1 MLIQVVFNHKKMDK
15 KILNEELNVMKY
27 LLQYDRGVVISEQ
40 KMKRI
45 NEAGP
50 FEDTDACINYESGK
64 GLELVNNINQQIQ
77 GLNVNDEISLANK
90 IVNNSELKKPEM
102 KEVIDK
108 LEGALS
114 SELPNMSADDIKG
127 MITNL
132 KSMKNNPPKK
142 VNEQVQTGA
151 IMSALSAVPGWGWG
165 LIITWLILRLLRC
178 YVYKLQSK
186 LFTCAF
192 NWAKSP
198 LRYITNILLL
208 DFKNLTS
215 GRTVL
220 GCR

>member
-1 MLIQVVFNHKKMDK
+1 MEK
-15 KILNEELNVMKY
+15 KILKEELNVMKY

-50 FEDTDACINYESGK
+50 LQDTDACINYEAGK

-102 KEVIDK
+102 KAVIDK
-108 LEGALS
+108 LEGALR
-114 SELPNMSADDIKG
+114 SELPNMSADDMKG

-142 VNEQVQTGA
+142 VNEQVETGG

-192 NWAKSP
+192 NWGKSP

-215 GRTVL
+215 GRTIQ

>member
-1 MLIQVVFNHKKMDK
+1 MDK

-40 KMKRI
+40 KLKRV

-50 FEDTDACINYESGK
+50 FQDTDACINYEAGK

-77 GLNVNDEISLANK
+77 GLNVNDEISLASK

-102 KEVIDK
+102 KAVIDK

-127 MITNL
+127 MITKL
-132 KSMKNNPPKK
+132 KSMKNNPPKN
-142 VNEQVQTGA
+142 VNEQVGTGT
-151 IMSALSAVPGWGWG
+151 IMSVLSAVPGWGWS

-198 LRYITNILLL
+198 LRYLTNILLL

-215 GRTVL
+215 GRTII

>member
-1 MLIQVVFNHKKMDK
+1 MLIQVVFNIKKMDK

-40 KMKRI
+40 KLKRV

-50 FEDTDACINYESGK
+50 FQDTDACINYEAGK

-77 GLNVNDEISLANK
+77 GLNVNDEISLASK

-102 KEVIDK
+102 KAVIDK

-127 MITNL
+127 MITKL
-132 KSMKNNPPKK
+132 KSMKNNPPKN
-142 VNEQVQTGA
+142 VNEQVGTGT
-151 IMSALSAVPGWGWG
+151 IMSVLSAVPGWGWA

-215 GRTVL
+215 GRTIR

>member
-1 MLIQVVFNHKKMDK
+1 MEK
-15 KILNEELNVMKY
+15 KILKEELNVMKY

-50 FEDTDACINYESGK
+50 LQDTDACINYETGK
-64 GLELVNNINQQIQ
+64 GLEIVNNVNQQIQ
-77 GLNVNDEISLANK
+77 SLNVNDEISLTSK
-90 IVNNSELKKPEM
+90 IVNNRELKRPEM
-102 KEVIDK
+102 KAVIDK
-108 LEGALS
+108 LQSALS
-114 SELPNMSADDIKG
+114 SQLPNMSADDIKG

-142 VNEQVQTGA
+142 VNEQVQVGG
-151 IMSALSAVPGWGWG
+151 IMSILSTVPGWGWG
-165 LIITWLILRLLRC
+165 LIITWLILLLLRC
-178 YVYKLQSK
+178 FVYKLQSS
-186 LFTCAF
+186 FFRCTF
-192 NWAKSP
+192 DWAKSP

-215 GRTVL
+215 GRTIQ

>member
-1 MLIQVVFNHKKMDK
+1 MLIQVVFNIKKMDK

-40 KMKRI
+40 KLKRV

-50 FEDTDACINYESGK
+50 FQDTDACINYEAGK

-77 GLNVNDEISLANK
+77 GLNVNDEISLASK

-102 KEVIDK
+102 KAVIDK

-127 MITNL
+127 MITKL
-132 KSMKNNPPKK
+132 KSMKNNPPKN
-142 VNEQVQTGA
+142 VNEQVGTGT
-151 IMSALSAVPGWGWG
+151 IMSALSAVPGWGWA

-215 GRTVL
+215 GRTIR

>member
-1 MLIQVVFNHKKMDK
+1 MEK
-15 KILNEELNVMKY
+15 KILKEELNVMKY

-50 FEDTDACINYESGK
+50 LQDTDACINYEAGK

-90 IVNNSELKKPEM
+90 IVNNSELKRPEM
-102 KEVIDK
+102 KAVIDK
-108 LEGALS
+108 LEGALR
-114 SELPNMSADDIKG
+114 SELPNMSADDMKG

-178 YVYKLQSK
+178 YVYRLQSK
-186 LFTCAF
+186 LFTCTF

-215 GRTVL
+215 GRTIQ

>member
-1 MLIQVVFNHKKMDK
+1 MDK

-40 KMKRI
+40 KLKRV

-50 FEDTDACINYESGK
+50 FQDTDACINYEAGK

-77 GLNVNDEISLANK
+77 GLNVNDEISLASK

-102 KEVIDK
+102 KAVIDK

-127 MITNL
+127 MITTL
-132 KSMKNNPPKK
+132 KSMKNNPPKN
-142 VNEQVQTGA
+142 VNEQVGTGT
-151 IMSALSAVPGWGWG
+151 IMSALSAVPGWGWS

-192 NWAKSP
+192 NLAKSP

-215 GRTVL
+215 GRTIR

>member
-1 MLIQVVFNHKKMDK
+1 MEK
-15 KILNEELNVMKY
+15 KILKEELNVMKY

-50 FEDTDACINYESGK
+50 LQDTDACINYEAGK

-102 KEVIDK
+102 KAVIDK
-108 LEGALS
+108 LEGALR

-142 VNEQVQTGA
+142 VNEQVETGA

-178 YVYKLQSK
+178 YVYKLQRK
-186 LFTCAF
+186 LFTCKLD
-192 NWAKSP
+192 WAKSP

-215 GRTVL
+215 GTTIQ